1 MISEC
6 QLTSTNSLSRD
17 SRYGNVVVFRA
28 ELMGPRGA
36 WTAGLTFPCWVW
48 TLEVGRL
55 KARLAL
61 MYHSAV
67 WYPRHVTEY
76 DISTHRDPV

>member
-17 SRYGNVVVFRA
+17 SRYGNGVVVA
-28 ELMGPRGA
+28 VELMGPRGA
-36 WTAGLTFPCWVW
+36 WTTGLTFPFWVW
-48 TLEVGRL
+48 TLEVGQL

-61 MYHSAV
+61 MYRSAV
-67 WYPRHVTEY
+67 W
-76 DISTHRDPV
+76 